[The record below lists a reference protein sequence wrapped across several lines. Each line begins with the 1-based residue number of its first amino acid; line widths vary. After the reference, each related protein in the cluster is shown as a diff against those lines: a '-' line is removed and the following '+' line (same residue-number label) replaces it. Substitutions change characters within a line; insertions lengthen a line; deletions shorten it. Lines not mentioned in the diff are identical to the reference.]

1 MYIYLYVYNV
11 YTYYMYT
18 YIYICVPYK
27 YTSLDYVDPIYPT
40 PSGISSI
47 SGFHPSAGRWP
58 MPCWTETA
66 TRRWISTSGER
77 CGPEAEWPK
86 GWRIQGM
93 FSPKAGP

>member
-11 YTYYMYT
+11 YTYYMYTYT

-47 SGFHPSAGRWP
+47 SGFHPQCRQVAHALLDRDSNQAVDFH
-58 MPCWTETA
+58 
-66 TRRWISTSGER
+66 
-77 CGPEAEWPK
+77 EWRK
-86 GWRIQGM
+86 VRARSWV
-93 FSPKAGP
+93 A